1 MKKNFKGKIGLFL
14 AIMFVTLIL
23 SPKTLLANTEGD
35 SDNPCIIYLK
45 GVELNL
51 EEGRREKRSVVEDS
65 GLYIISF
72 EGPIEEYM
80 KNDITKLGVELI
92 EYIPDFAFL
101 SRMNSNTIS
110 DVSLLSYVNKIVS
123 YQPEYK
129 INPVL
134 KSKRRTTRSIT
145 LEDLNEKDITV
156 KIFTVDDS
164 SILDAYIE
172 EFGGTKIDSTEN
184 EVIVKLNP
192 SDVERF
198 ASLDSVKYI
207 EPVVEFELF
216 NDKARDF
223 MGVNSVNNLGYNGSG
238 QVVAVC
244 DTGIDTGVNDSGMHS
259 DFQGRIDSIFPL
271 GRSTAD
277 DIHGHGTHVAGSVL
291 GDGTRSNGQIKG
303 IAPEA
308 HLVFQS
314 VLDSGGGLGGL
325 PNDLNDLFQQ
335 AANAGAHIH
344 TNSWGAAVGGQ
355 YTGSSQ
361 DVDEYVWNNKNMII
375 LFAAGNEGDG
385 YSGTVYN
392 SIGSPGTAKN
402 CITVGATE
410 NNRPNMPNTK
420 WGNIG
425 DNPNEI
431 APFSSR
437 GNCDDGRVKPD
448 IVAPG
453 TWVLSAKSSVA
464 PSSNFWAD
472 YNNYYAYMGGT
483 SMSTP
488 LTAGAVAAA
497 RGYMQDVW
505 NHTPSAALMKAA
517 IINGGTDLGFGFPS
531 KDQGWGRVNLADS
544 LKNKEYEY
552 SDQAYSLATGATQNF
567 TYTIESTSTPLTISL
582 VWSDYPG
589 STAASKALVN
599 DLDIK
604 VTSPSGTVYY
614 GNDFTQ
620 PYNSDYDRL
629 NNVENIYID
638 SPETG
643 NYSVEVKGY
652 NVPQGPQSFALFAS
666 ADFGTAIVDDV
677 APTCNI
683 TSPSNGDTVNAML
696 AIEAN
701 AEDNVAVSK
710 VEFYVDNNKIGEV
723 TAAPYNFNWNT
734 NTVNNGNYNLKVKAI
749 DTSNN
754 EATSSEI
761 TVTVNNVIDDEAPTC
776 NITSPANG
784 DDVNGTININA
795 DAQDNIAVNKVEFYV
810 DNNKIGEDTTSPY
823 SFEWDTTTV
832 SNASHTLK
840 VKAIDTS
847 DNEGLSN
854 EITVAVDNAPTV
866 EYKTET
872 FTGSASIF
880 NSPQIDI
887 DVTANGTIDLQLSG
901 SSSSLKMK
909 LYDPSGSL
917 LATNKSSISYDAT
930 ETGTYSIVVSAFSFF
945 GADYTLTAT
954 YPVVSTQDEDIDSV
968 EDSTETVE
976 PTEVIADGDIISD
989 IMTIDTYVDENKSIK
1004 LIELYVDENKVMEFT
1019 EIPEAIEWD
1028 TTTVDNGN
1036 HEIQVKITDESGNV
1050 ITSTT
1055 LNVVVENDM
1064 SE

>member
-14 AIMFVTLIL
+14 AIMFVAFIL
-23 SPKTLLANTEGD
+23 SPKSSLANTEGD
-35 SDNPCIIYLK
+35 NTNPCIIYLK

-51 EEGRREKRSVVEDS
+51 DEVEREKSSLVEES

-72 EGPIEEYM
+72 EGPIEDYM
-80 KNDITKLGVELI
+80 KKDITKLGAELI

-101 SRMNSNTIS
+101 SRIKSNTLS
-110 DVSLLSYVNKIVS
+110 DVSLLPYVNNIVS
-123 YQPEYK
+123 YEPEYK

-134 KSKRRTTRSIT
+134 KNNKRTNRSIT
-145 LEDLNEKDITV
+145 PEELTEEEITV
-156 KIFTVDDS
+156 KIFTFDDS
-164 SILDAYIE
+164 SILDGYIK
-172 EFGGTKIDSTEN
+172 EFGGTKIDSTEKD
-184 EVIVKLNP
+184 VIVKLNP
-192 SDVERF
+192 SNVERF

-223 MGVNSVNNLGYNGSG
+223 MGVNSINSLGHNGAG

-244 DTGIDTGVNDSGMHS
+244 DTGIDTGVNNSGMHS

-277 DIHGHGTHVAGSVL
+277 DVHGHGTHVAGSVL

-303 IAPEA
+303 IAPQA

-314 VLDSGGGLGGL
+314 VLDSNGGLGGL

-335 AANAGAHIH
+335 AENAGAHIH

-361 DVDEYVWNNKNMII
+361 DVDEYVWNNKDMII

-385 YSGTVYN
+385 YNGTAYN

-453 TWVLSAKSSVA
+453 TWILSTKSSVA
-464 PSSNFWAD
+464 PTSNFWAD

-531 KDQGWGRVNLADS
+531 RDQGWGRVNLADS

-552 SDQAYSLATGATQNF
+552 SDEAYNLATGATQNF

-620 PYNSDYDRL
+620 PYNSSYDRL

-666 ADFGTAIVDDV
+666 ADFGTAVVDDV

-683 TSPSNGDTVNAML
+683 SSPNNGDTVNGML
-696 AIEAN
+696 AIDAD
-701 AEDNVAVSK
+701 ALDNVAVSK
-710 VEFYVDNNKIGEV
+710 VEFYVNNNKIGED
-723 TAAPYNFNWNT
+723 TTSPYSFNWNT
-734 NTVNNGNYNLKVKAI
+734 NTVNNGNYNLKAKAI

-754 EATSSEI
+754 EATSNEI
-761 TVTVNNVIDDEAPTC
+761 TVTVDNVIDNTPPTC

-784 DDVNGTININA
+784 DDVNGTINITANA
-795 DAQDNIAVNKVEFYV
+795 GDNIAVNKVEFYV

-823 SFEWDTTTV
+823 SFQWDTTTV

-901 SSSSLKMK
+901 SSSSLKMR
-909 LYDPSGSL
+909 LYDPSGTL
-917 LATNKSSISYDAT
+917 LATNSSSISYDAS
-930 ETGTYSIVVSAFSFF
+930 ETGTYSIVVSIFSFYDTGF
-945 GADYTLTAT
+945 TLIAT
-954 YPVVSTQDEDIDSV
+954 YPVVSTQDEAPDTIEESSD
-968 EDSTETVE
+968 TVE
-976 PTEVIADGDIISD
+976 PRDVIVDGDIISD
-989 IMTIDTYVDENKSIK
+989 IMTIDTHVDKNKAIK
-1004 LIELYVDENKVMEFT
+1004 FIELYVDENKVMEFT
-1019 EIPEAIEWD
+1019 EIPEVIEWD

-1036 HEIQVKITDESGNV
+1036 HDIQIKITDEWGNV
-1050 ITSTT
+1050 ITSTP
-1055 LNVVVENDM
+1055 LNIVVENDM